1 MNESHMFEILHNLFS
16 KKELNKLINSLI
28 VDLPDGYELF
38 GEYII
43 SRKPKK
49 YTLTKYYSNLS
60 ETFNSLQNAI
70 IYATFHKRNKV
81 YESKRILELDV
92 LLEGSKMEI
101 DLYLKNLKLSKNLE
115 TYSIRYNKLNEAK
128 LKRDYLV
135 AEIEK
140 YMLETKSWQE
150 KRFKEAMK

>member
-1 MNESHMFEILHNLFS
+1 MFEILHNLFS